1 MVEGL
6 GLLGGFCRGLMTA
19 DVPHHRLEEAAANA
33 WPALHQVFLDGWLL
47 RFAKGFTKRANS
59 VTPLYPSSQGIEGKV
74 RHCENLYARE
84 RLRSIFRLRPTEE
97 QGALDGYLQA
107 RGYRQVGPS
116 LVLTAGL
123 PPSAGKPLGANLGL
137 PSASQ
142 PTLAGPQNPMEGRR
156 AISGPDAVAVRAP
169 SAHCFML
176 TQGEWLQ
183 CHAALTGASRKFTR
197 LHGAILNAVRTDCA
211 YAALRDGERTLACG
225 LGVVE
230 SGLLGLF
237 DIVTHPRHRRRGWGE
252 ELVRS
257 LMHWGRMQ
265 GATTAYLQVAADN
278 EAAKALYAK
287 LGFQEQYPYWYR
299 VAR

>member
-6 GLLGGFCRGLMTA
+6 GLLGGFCRRLMTA
-19 DVPHHRLEEAAANA
+19 DIPHRRLEEAAANA
-33 WPALHQVFLDGWLL
+33 WPALHQVLLDGWLL
-47 RFAKGFTKRANS
+47 RFAKGFTKRANC
-59 VTPLYPSSQGIEGKV
+59 VTPLYPSSQGDEGKV

-84 RLRSIFRLRPTEE
+84 RLRSIFRLRLTEE
-97 QGALDGYLQA
+97 QGALDDYLQA

-123 PPSAGKPLGANLGL
+123 PQSASNPLGVNPGL
-137 PSASQ
+137 PPPSQ
-142 PTLAGPQNPMEGRR
+142 PSPAGPQNRKEGRR
-156 AISGPDAVAVRAP
+156 AMPRPDTVPVRAP

-183 CHAALTGASRKFTR
+183 CHAALTGASKKFTR
-197 LHGAILNAVRTDCA
+197 LHGAVLNAVRTDCA

-225 LGVVE
+225 LGVWE

-237 DIVTHPRHRRRGWGE
+237 DIVTHPRHRQRGLGE
-252 ELVRS
+252 ALVRS

-265 GATTAYLQVAADN
+265 GASTAYLQVAAGN
-278 EAAKALYAK
+278 EAARGLYAK